1 MSMRENNCMWGK
13 EDLGMMFGAKI
24 CWKHP
29 IPQIAIYLHE
39 QKWKK
44 LQTTWRHSEDAR
56 NSQENPI

>member
-1 MSMRENNCMWGK
+1 MWGK